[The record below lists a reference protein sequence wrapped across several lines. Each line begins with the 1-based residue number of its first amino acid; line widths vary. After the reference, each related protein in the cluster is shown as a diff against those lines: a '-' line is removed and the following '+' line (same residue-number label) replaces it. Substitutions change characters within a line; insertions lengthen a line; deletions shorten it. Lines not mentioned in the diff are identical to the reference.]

1 MDVQREK
8 TIPLSKV
15 KLIFF
20 QLLALGMVGLGA
32 SIFTL
37 SPEELINQR
46 GQDETALMYS
56 MAAILILLCGSAGVV
71 CFMKLLDTAPGLI
84 LTTTGFTDNS
94 SSMPAGFVPWE
105 EVTELKEFRFNRQ
118 KIVSIH
124 IKNPETHLRRGNFLQ
139 RLTNRAVSKASG
151 TPINISANSLKTSYN
166 GLVSDFERYFKHS
179 QNKNPESI

>member
-1 MDVQREK
+1 MDTQSEK
-8 TIPLSKV
+8 AIPLSKV
-15 KLIFF
+15 KLVFF
-20 QLLALGMVGLGA
+20 QLLALALVGLGA

-46 GQDETALMYS
+46 GQDETTLMYS
-56 MAAILILLCGSAGVV
+56 MAVILILLCGGAGVV
-71 CFMKLLDTAPGLI
+71 CFMKLLDTAPGLT
-84 LTTTGFTDNS
+84 LSTTGFTDNS
-94 SSMPAGFVPWE
+94 SSMPAEFIPWE

-124 IKNPETHLRRGNFLQ
+124 IKNPEIHLRKGNILQ

-166 GLVSDFERYFKHS
+166 SLVADFERYFKHS
-179 QNKNPESI
+179 QNQNLKSS